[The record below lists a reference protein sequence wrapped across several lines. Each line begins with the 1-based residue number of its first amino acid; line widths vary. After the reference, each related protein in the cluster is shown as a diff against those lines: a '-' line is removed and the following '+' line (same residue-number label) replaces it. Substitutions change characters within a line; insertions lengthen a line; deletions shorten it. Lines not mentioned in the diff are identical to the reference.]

1 MTKPELL
8 REIGVH
14 LKKVVDI
21 YNQLAKSPDSF
32 SPGEIDMLVNNSAKI
47 IEFAAVL
54 KHQPASNTN
63 SDDLIKLRDLEDKLR
78 VLNEE
83 LKNKDFELEKLNRIN
98 QELEKKVEENK
109 HLVNAFSIDIPEITT
124 KIDSN
129 STVAKTD
136 LLEETLTKT
145 IPQIDVINPST
156 KTADIKIIT
165 GEDNKKEEIK
175 AEKKEEKA
183 DVFTSPVVNT
193 EKKEEVVPPQ
203 SFVSQYE
210 NAQDQS
216 QKKTLIST
224 LTESV
229 IDGSENIA
237 EKMMNTKVMDL
248 KKAIPLHEK
257 FHYTSELFA
266 KNSDHYNQF
275 IDAMNTKETWKEAEG
290 LLAQAAS
297 MYKWD
302 PENRIALQFI
312 ALIQRRFD

>member
-32 SPGEIDMLVNNSAKI
+32 SPGEIDMMVNNSAKI

-54 KHQPASNTN
+54 KHQPASTTNT
-63 SDDLIKLRDLEDKLR
+63 DDLVKLRDIEDKLR
-78 VLNEE
+78 VMIED
-83 LKNKDFELEKLNRIN
+83 LKNKEFEIEKLQRIN
-98 QELEKKVEENK
+98 KELEKKVEENK
-109 HLVNAFSIDIPEITT
+109 HLADAFSVQIPEVMD
-124 KIDSN
+124 KIDAN
-129 STVAKTD
+129 SSIAKND
-136 LLEETLTKT
+136 LLEETLNKT
-145 IPQIDVINPST
+145 IPQVEESKNE
-156 KTADIKIIT
+156 DIKT
-165 GEDNKKEEIK
+165 PVTTF
-175 AEKKEEKA
+175 EKKEDPIVK
-183 DVFTSPVVNT
+183 PVITT
-193 EKKEEVVPPQ
+193 EKKQEVTTPKTL
-203 SFVSQYE
+203 VSQYKDSKDQTE
-210 NAQDQS
+210 N
-216 QKKTLIST
+216 KTVMST

-237 EKMMNTKVMDL
+237 EKMMNKKVVDL

-257 FHYTSELFA
+257 FHYTNELFA

-275 IDAMNTKETWKEAEG
+275 VDAMNTKETWKEAEG

-302 PENRIALQFI
+302 PENKTALQFI